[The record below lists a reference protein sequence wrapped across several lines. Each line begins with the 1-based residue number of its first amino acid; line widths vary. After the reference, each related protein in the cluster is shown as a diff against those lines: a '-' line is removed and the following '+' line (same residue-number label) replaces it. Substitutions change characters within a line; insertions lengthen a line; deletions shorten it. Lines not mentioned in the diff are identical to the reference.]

1 MSDNLQEDT
10 ETKELIARAN
20 LGIAICIPF
29 AETDFPSAIF
39 RRSVMKPAMALATI
53 GALLSAALP
62 SWAEEQE
69 DRLET
74 VVVHGR
80 GLELIGEAGA
90 ASEGVVGYADF
101 EDRPLSRVGELVE
114 VIPGAVATQHSG
126 EGKANQYFLRG
137 FNLDHGTD
145 FSASVDGVPVNLR
158 THGHGQGYLDLNF
171 VIPEIVE
178 RVDYWKG
185 PYRAFNGDFSA
196 AGSASY
202 KTYDA
207 LEHSFA
213 QVSAGE
219 NNYLRAVT
227 AGSFKTGPN
236 THLLLAAEAQT
247 YDGPWDLSQDLEKL
261 NGFAKLVHESGPWR
275 LEVSGSGY
283 DSSWTATDQVPLR
296 AIQTGFIGRF
306 GAIDPDLGGETHR
319 YGLTGHATFAHGDGA
334 ETNLTAYLADY
345 ELSLFS
351 DFTYFLEDPVNG
363 DEFEQHDER
372 TYYGASLKH
381 ERRLSD
387 RVKLR
392 LGADIRQDDI
402 SDVGLFRTVARQR
415 LSTVRDDSV
424 TETSLA
430 AWGEAEVDLTDRV
443 RATLGLRGDYYEAD
457 VDAHSLPVNG
467 GTADD
472 SKLSPSLALAWRPA
486 DGFEIYANYGQGFH
500 SNDVRGAAITI
511 DPASG
516 DPADRVPI
524 LVRAEGA
531 EIGARME
538 RGSVKASVALFTLDL
553 DSELV
558 FVGDAGTTEANDA
571 SHRTG
576 VETTLFWQPADWLV
590 ADLSAAWT
598 DAKFDISGNA
608 TEIPGAV
615 KQVIGGGFVARF
627 DPWTFSGR
635 LRHFGGAPLIEDGS
649 LEAGDTTLVN
659 FAATVDW
666 QHLTLGLE
674 LLNAFDSEDADIT
687 YFYESQLSGEAAP
700 VEDIHFHPVEPRQVR
715 FSLRYRF

>member
-1 MSDNLQEDT
+1 
-10 ETKELIARAN
+10 
-20 LGIAICIPF
+20 
-29 AETDFPSAIF
+29 
-39 RRSVMKPAMALATI
+39 MKPALVIATI
-53 GALLSAALP
+53 GTFLSFTLP
-62 SWAEEQE
+62 SWAEDQD

-74 VVVHGR
+74 VIVHGR

-196 AGSASY
+196 AGSARY
-202 KTYDA
+202 KTYDT
-207 LEHSFA
+207 LENTFA
-213 QVSAGE
+213 EVSGGE
-219 NNYLRAVT
+219 HNYLRAVA
-227 AGSFKTGPN
+227 AGSMATGPD
-236 THLLLAAEAQT
+236 THLLLAGETQT
-247 YDGPWDLSQDLEKL
+247 YDGPWELNQDLEKL
-261 NGFAKLVHESGPWR
+261 NGFAKLVHETGPWR
-275 LEVSGSGY
+275 FETAVSGH
-283 DSSWTATDQVPLR
+283 DSSWTATDQIPQR
-296 AIQTGFIGRF
+296 AVQSGLIGRF
-306 GAIDPDLGGETHR
+306 GAIDPNLGGKTHR
-319 YGLTGHATFAHGDGA
+319 YGLTGHAVHDDRNGDST
-334 ETNLTAYLADY
+334 ELTAYLVDY

-351 DFTYFLEDPVNG
+351 DFTYFLEDPVDG
-363 DEFEQHDER
+363 DEFEQLDER

-381 ERRLSD
+381 EQILTD

-392 LGADIRQDDI
+392 FGADVRKDDI
-402 SDVGLFRTVARQR
+402 SDVGLFRTAARQR
-415 LSTVRDDSV
+415 LSTVRQDSV
-424 TETSLA
+424 TETSVS
-430 AWGEAEVDLTDRV
+430 AWGEAELALTDRL
-443 RATLGLRGDYYEAD
+443 RGTLGMRGDYYDAD
-457 VDAHSLPVNG
+457 VNARSQPANG

-472 SKLSPSLALAWRPA
+472 TQLSPSVAFAWRPA
-486 DGFEIYANYGQGFH
+486 DGIELYANYGQGFH
-500 SNDVRGAAITI
+500 SNDVRGATITL

-516 DPADRVPI
+516 DPAIPVPI
-524 LVRAEGA
+524 LVKAEGA

-538 RGSVKASVALFTLDL
+538 RGDMKASVSVFTLDL
-553 DSELV
+553 ESELV

-571 SHRTG
+571 STRTG
-576 VETTLFWQPADWLV
+576 IETTLFWQPADWLV

-598 DAKFDISGNA
+598 ESEFDIPGS
-608 TEIPGAV
+608 EIQIPGAV
-615 KQVIGGGFVARF
+615 KNVIGGGFVARF
-627 DPWTFSGR
+627 DPWTVSGR

-649 LEAGDTTLVN
+649 LEAGDTTIVN

-674 LLNAFDSEDADIT
+674 LLNAFDSKDADIT
-687 YFYESQLSGEAAP
+687 YFYESQLAGEASP

-715 FSLRYRF
+715 LSLRYRF

>member
-1 MSDNLQEDT
+1 
-10 ETKELIARAN
+10 
-20 LGIAICIPF
+20 
-29 AETDFPSAIF
+29 
-39 RRSVMKPAMALATI
+39 MKPVLAIAATST
-53 GALLSAALP
+53 LLSFAFPA
-62 SWAEEQE
+62 WGEEQE
-69 DRLET
+69 DRLDT
-74 VVVHGR
+74 VIVHGR
-80 GLELIGEAGA
+80 GLDLIGEAGA

-101 EDRPLSRVGELVE
+101 QDRPLSRVGELVE

-185 PYRAFNGDFSA
+185 PYRAIHGDFSA
-196 AGSASY
+196 AGSARY
-202 KTYDA
+202 KTYDTLDHA
-207 LEHSFA
+207 FA
-213 QVSAGE
+213 EVSAGE
-219 NNYLRAVT
+219 HNYLRAVA
-227 AGSFKTGPN
+227 AGSFETGLN
-236 THLLLAAEAQT
+236 THLLLAGETQT
-247 YDGPWDLSQDLEKL
+247 YDGPWDLEQDLEKL
-261 NGFAKLVHESGPWR
+261 NGFAKLTHEAGPWR
-275 LEVSGSGY
+275 LMMSGSIY
-283 DSSWTATDQVPLR
+283 DSSWTATDQIPLR
-296 AIQTGFIGRF
+296 AVQSGLIGRF
-306 GAIDPDLGGETHR
+306 GAIDPDLGGKTHR
-319 YGLTGHATFAHGDGA
+319 YGLTAGAHYDHADGA
-334 ETNLTAYLADY
+334 RTDVTAYVADY

-372 TYYGASLKH
+372 IYYGASAEH
-381 ERRLSD
+381 ERILSD

-392 LGADIRQDDI
+392 LGTEFRQDDI

-415 LSTVRDDSV
+415 LSTVREDSV

-430 AWGEAEVDLTDRV
+430 AWGEAEVALTDRL
-443 RATLGLRGDYYEAD
+443 RATIGLRGDYYEAD
-457 VDAHSLPVNG
+457 VDAQSLPANG
-467 GTADD
+467 GSADD
-472 SKLSPSLALAWRPA
+472 SIISPSLALAWRPV
-486 DGFEIYANYGQGFH
+486 DGLELYANYGQGFH
-500 SNDVRGAAITI
+500 SNDVRGATITI

-531 EIGARME
+531 EVGARIE
-538 RGSVKASVALFTLDL
+538 RGALKASIAVFTLDL

-571 SHRTG
+571 SSRTG
-576 VETTLFWQPADWLV
+576 VETSLFWQPVDWLV

-598 DAKFDISGNA
+598 DAEFDIPGNA

-615 KQVIGGGFVARF
+615 KNVIGGGFVARF

-649 LEAGDTTLVN
+649 LEAGDTTIMN
-659 FAATVDW
+659 FAATIDW
-666 QHLTLGLE
+666 QQLTLGLE
-674 LLNAFDSEDADIT
+674 LLNAFDSKDADIT
-687 YFYESQLSGEAAP
+687 YFYESQLAGEAAS

>member
-1 MSDNLQEDT
+1 MRHICLSAGLVGLLAMPALAEPAGDT
-10 ETKELIARAN
+10 EE
-20 LGIAICIPF
+20 
-29 AETDFPSAIF
+29 
-39 RRSVMKPAMALATI
+39 
-53 GALLSAALP
+53 
-62 SWAEEQE
+62 
-69 DRLET
+69 RLEA
-74 VVVHGR
+74 VIVHGR

-171 VIPEIVE
+171 LIPEIVE

-196 AGSASY
+196 AGSARFR
-202 KTYDA
+202 TYDT
-207 LEHSFA
+207 LEQAFA
-213 QVSAGE
+213 QLSVGE
-219 NNYLRAVT
+219 NGYVRGVA
-227 AGSFKTGPN
+227 AGSFATGPQ
-236 THLLLAAEAQT
+236 THILLAGEAQA
-247 YDGPWDLSQDLEKL
+247 YDGPWDLDQDLEKL
-261 NGFAKLVHESGPWR
+261 NGFAKLVHEAGAWR
-275 LEVSGSGY
+275 FEVSGSVY
-283 DSSWTATDQVPLR
+283 DSSWTATDQIPLR
-296 AIQTGFIGRF
+296 AVQSGQIGRF
-306 GAIDPDLGGETHR
+306 GAIDTDLGGETHR
-319 YGLTGHATFAHGDGA
+319 YGLAGHALYTHADGS
-334 ETNLTAYLADY
+334 ETELTGYAADY

-363 DEFEQHDER
+363 DEFEQHDAR
-372 TYYGASLKH
+372 TYYGAAVRH
-381 ERRLSD
+381 ERAVGERT
-387 RVKLR
+387 KLR
-392 LGADIRQDDI
+392 LGADVRVDDI
-402 SDVGLFRTVARQR
+402 SDVGLFRTAGRQR
-415 LSTVRDDSV
+415 ISTVRNDSV
-424 TETSLA
+424 EERSLA
-430 AWGEAEVDLTDRV
+430 AWGEAEFAITDTLRT
-443 RATLGLRGDYYEAD
+443 TLGLRGDYYEAD

-467 GTADD
+467 GSADD
-472 SKLSPSLALAWRPA
+472 SLLSPSLALAWQPA
-486 DGFEIYANYGQGFH
+486 DGIELYASYGQGFH
-500 SNDVRGAAITI
+500 SNDVRGATITI

-531 EIGARME
+531 EIGARAE
-538 RGSVKASVALFTLDL
+538 LGALKASVALFQLDL

-571 SHRTG
+571 SSRTG
-576 VETTLFWQPADWLV
+576 VEANLFWQPVDWLV
-590 ADLSAAWT
+590 TDLSAAWT
-598 DAKFDISGNA
+598 DAEFDIPGNA

-615 KQVIGGGFVARF
+615 KRVLGGGFVAKF

-649 LEAGDTTLVN
+649 LEAGDTTVVN
-659 FAATVDW
+659 FAANVDW
-666 QHLTLGLE
+666 RNVTFGLE

-687 YFYESQLSGEAAP
+687 YFYESQLAGEAGP

-715 FSLRYRF
+715 FSMRYAF

>member
-1 MSDNLQEDT
+1 MATGDDRKRL
-10 ETKELIARAN
+10 KRLA
-20 LGIAICIPF
+20 
-29 AETDFPSAIF
+29 
-39 RRSVMKPAMALATI
+39 PACLAAGLAVLPALAD
-53 GALLSAALP
+53 
-62 SWAEEQE
+62 EQE
-69 DRLET
+69 DRLDT
-74 VVVHGR
+74 VTVHGR
-80 GLELIGEAGA
+80 NIALIGEAGA

-196 AGSASY
+196 AGSARY
-202 KTYDA
+202 KTYDTLGNA
-207 LEHSFA
+207 FA
-213 QVSAGE
+213 EVSAGE
-219 NNYLRAVT
+219 HNYLRAVA
-227 AGSFKTGPN
+227 AGSLALGPD
-236 THLLLAAEAQT
+236 THLLLAGETQA
-247 YDGPWDLSQDLEKL
+247 YDGPWDLDQDLEKL
-261 NGFAKLVHESGPWR
+261 NGFAKLTHEAGPWR
-275 LEVSGSGY
+275 LMLSGSAY
-283 DSSWTATDQVPLR
+283 DSSWNATDQIPLR
-296 AIQTGFIGRF
+296 AVQSGLIGRF
-306 GAIDPDLGGETHR
+306 GAIDPDLGGKTHR
-319 YGLTGHATFAHGDGA
+319 YGLTGQAHYDHADGA
-334 ETNLTAYLADY
+334 ETDITAYVADY

-381 ERRLSD
+381 ERALSD

-392 LGADIRQDDI
+392 LGTDLRQDDI
-402 SDVGLFRTVARQR
+402 SDVGLFRTAARQR
-415 LSTVRDDSV
+415 LSTVRNDSV

-430 AWGEAEVDLTDRV
+430 VWGEAEVALSDRL
-443 RATLGLRGDYYEAD
+443 RATLGLRGDYYDAD
-457 VDAHSLPVNG
+457 VDARSLPANG
-467 GTADD
+467 GSADE
-472 SKLSPSLALAWRPA
+472 SMLSPSLALAWRPV
-486 DGFEIYANYGQGFH
+486 DGFEVYANYGQGFH
-500 SNDVRGAAITI
+500 SNDVRGATITI

-538 RGSVKASVALFTLDL
+538 RGSLKASVALFTLDL

-571 SHRTG
+571 STRKG
-576 VETTLFWQPADWLV
+576 IETTLFWQPADWLV

-598 DAKFDISGNA
+598 DAEFDIPGNE

-615 KQVIGGGFVARF
+615 KQVIGGGFVAHF

-649 LEAGDTTLVN
+649 LEAGDTTVVN
-659 FAATVDW
+659 LAANVDW
-666 QHLTLGLE
+666 KQATFGIE

-687 YFYESQLSGEAAP
+687 YFYESQLAGEAAP

-715 FSLRYRF
+715 FSVRYRF

>member
-1 MSDNLQEDT
+1 MRLS
-10 ETKELIARAN
+10 RASLLA
-20 LGIAICIPF
+20 LGAAC
-29 AETDFPSAIF
+29 
-39 RRSVMKPAMALATI
+39 
-53 GALLSAALP
+53 LSAPVL
-62 SWAEEQE
+62 AEEAE
-69 DRLET
+69 DRLDT
-74 VVVHGR
+74 VIVHGR
-80 GLELIGEAGA
+80 GIELIGEAGA

-196 AGSASY
+196 AGSARY
-202 KTYDA
+202 RTYDTLA
-207 LEHSFA
+207 DSFA
-213 QVSAGE
+213 EVSAGE
-219 NNYLRAVT
+219 HNYLRAVA
-227 AGSFKTGPN
+227 AGSVDLAPG
-236 THLLLAAEAQT
+236 THLLLAGETQT
-247 YDGPWDLSQDLEKL
+247 YDGPWDIDQDLEKL
-261 NGFAKLVHESGPWR
+261 NGFAKLVHKAGPWR
-275 LEVSGSGY
+275 MELSGSAY

-296 AIQTGFIGRF
+296 AVQSGLIGRF
-306 GAIDPDLGGETHR
+306 GAIDPDLGGETSR
-319 YGLTGHATFAHGDGA
+319 YGLTGHLAYVHAGGA
-334 ETNLTAYLADY
+334 ETELMAYAVDY

-363 DEFEQHDER
+363 DEFEQRDER
-372 TYYGASLKH
+372 TYYGASLTH
-381 ERRLSD
+381 ERDLTGRA
-387 RVKLR
+387 KLR
-392 LGADIRQDDI
+392 LGADLRQDDI
-402 SDVGLFRTVARQR
+402 SDVGLFRTAARQR
-415 LSTVRDDSV
+415 LSTVRQDSV

-430 AWGEAEVDLTDRV
+430 AWGEVETELTDTL
-443 RATLGLRGDYYEAD
+443 RATLGLRADYYEAD
-457 VDAHSLPVNG
+457 VDARSLPANG

-472 SKLSPSLALAWRPA
+472 SMLSPSVALAWRAA
-486 DGFEIYANYGQGFH
+486 DGVELYANYGQGFH
-500 SNDVRGAAITI
+500 SNDVRGATITT

-538 RGSVKASVALFTLDL
+538 RGSLKASVAVFTLDL

-571 SHRTG
+571 STRTG
-576 VETTLFWQPADWLV
+576 VETSLFWEATDWLV
-590 ADLSAAWT
+590 ADVSAAWT
-598 DAKFDISGNA
+598 DAEFDIPGNA

-615 KQVIGGGFVARF
+615 EEVIGGGFVARF
-627 DPWTFSGR
+627 EPWTFSGR

-649 LEAGDTTLVN
+649 LTADDTTIVN
-659 FAATVDW
+659 LAASVDW
-666 QHLTLGLE
+666 KRATFGLE

-687 YFYESQLSGEAAP
+687 YFYESQLAGEAAP
-700 VEDIHFHPVEPRQVR
+700 VEDIHFHPVEPRQLR
-715 FSLRYRF
+715 FSVRYRF